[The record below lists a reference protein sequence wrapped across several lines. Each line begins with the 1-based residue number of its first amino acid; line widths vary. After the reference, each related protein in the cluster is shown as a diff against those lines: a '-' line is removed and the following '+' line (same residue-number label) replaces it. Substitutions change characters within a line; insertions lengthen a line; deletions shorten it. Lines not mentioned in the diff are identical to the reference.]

1 VTVPTFESETV
12 GSSPFDGA
20 IAGRYERDSTVQ
32 RTAAD
37 ALLARLAIAPDED
50 VLDVGCGT
58 GHLVRHLRGISR
70 GRVEGVDPS
79 AAMIAEARR
88 LAPDA
93 RFGVARAEALAFD
106 AEFDVVVC
114 NSALQWF
121 RDPALGLARMR
132 AALRAGGRLGLQAPA
147 RADYVPSFVAAM
159 HEVAANPDT
168 ASTFARFKSPWFFLD
183 TAEEYAALLGGAGLL
198 LRSAEIVPMRSRVTP
213 AEAMVIF
220 ESAAVAAYLGPAC
233 YDVPL
238 DDRYV
243 RRVREIVRGAFER
256 QAGADG
262 QLDLV
267 IHRVFAIADR

>member
-1 VTVPTFESETV
+1 MSA
-12 GSSPFDGA
+12 SPFDGA
-20 IAGRYERDSTVQ
+20 IAGRYDRDSSAQ

-37 ALLARLAIAPDED
+37 ALLARLAIDPGED

-58 GHLVRHLRGISR
+58 GHLVRRLCATSR

-79 AAMIAEARR
+79 AAMVAEARR
-88 LAPDA
+88 LAPAA
-93 RFGVARAEALAFD
+93 RFGVAHAEALAFD

-121 RDPALGLARMR
+121 RDPALGVARMR
-132 AALRAGGRLGLQAPA
+132 AALRPGGRLGLQAPA
-147 RADYVPSFVAAM
+147 RSDYVPSFVAAM
-159 HEVAANPDT
+159 EEVATHPDT
-168 ASTFARFKSPWFFLD
+168 VSTFARFTSPWFFLE
-183 TAEEYAALLGGAGLL
+183 TAEAYAALLGRAGLVV
-198 LRSAEIVPMRSRVTP
+198 RSAEIVPMRSCVTP
-213 AEAMVIF
+213 AEAMAIF

-238 DDRYV
+238 DEGYV

-262 QLDLV
+262 RLELV
-267 IHRVFAIADR
+267 IHRLFAIADR